1 MALTND
7 KSSARSATIAENA
20 AAEAKSYAVRAA
32 MSEDFANQ
40 SQESAEAAASSAEL
54 AEEAKSSS
62 ESAAG
67 VSTSSAV
74 DAATSAAEAAL
85 LSSYASTASNV
96 YLTVEDA
103 QLKIDAGTIPLDALF
118 NVRGADSSFVDR
130 YQNVAGVATFTG
142 ESDPSK
148 DFVTSKVD
156 SVSAN
161 NSRVPLYQD
170 DDGKVPVWLTNGDLD
185 ARGVADGIVS
195 SLAGRVIGK
204 GTEQFTA
211 KSVKVPLWYD
221 EAGKVPVWL
230 ENGNLA
236 ARGISSALLNV
247 IKTLISPSFQMR
259 EAPLAATKPV
269 STDGRTLFKFKS
281 KLGRVLNNEVVTP
294 RIMLTGDSWT
304 EYVAIPQAVYNVCSS
319 KYAASNSS
327 YISVNGQ
334 FMLNSATFAKS
345 AGWVLYDA
353 SLVSVGPTNGCGPD
367 GQSISTTAAD
377 QTINITSQQCTQVNI
392 LCQNLNGTFRYRI
405 DGGSWVTITGTN
417 TGVMQR
423 VTTGTLSDTTHSID
437 IDTTGNTGTVAIHGL
452 WCPRA
457 ARGVEIQK
465 CGNAGITGSGITNYY
480 TQIQQYAN
488 FMQPDLIFII
498 LGTNDFRLSKTILSY
513 TDGMRNMIAQY
524 KAAYAE
530 TGIVLVSPARCNATG
545 ALPTTDFRDA
555 MAALAMELGVEF
567 FNFHDDWDV
576 WSVMNSYGVW
586 VDSLHLNDSGA
597 AALAKSLDKHFL
609 SQ

>member
-1 MALTND
+1 MANSYLNIPVPTPTQDPVPSAKIQDHVFAGAKLDEWATSQEETYIDRLGGVHLTNAGILN
-7 KSSARSATIAENA
+7 KLSPLGKTYSKEQA
-20 AAEAKSYAVRAA
+20 AAAITSGEI
-32 MSEDFANQ
+32 
-40 SQESAEAAASSAEL
+40 QE
-54 AEEAKSSS
+54 
-62 ESAAG
+62 
-67 VSTSSAV
+67 
-74 DAATSAAEAAL
+74 
-85 LSSYASTASNV
+85 
-96 YLTVEDA
+96 
-103 QLKIDAGTIPLDALF
+103 
-118 NVRGADSSFVDR
+118 GAFFFIWSDDTRSIADK
-130 YQNVAGVATFTG
+130 YQNISGVATPTG
-142 ESDPSK
+142 DSYPSTA
-148 DFVTSKVD
+148 FVNEIDARIPSIYARPSRVPLFFDEEGNVPVWLTDGDLDVKGFAPNAIQKLD
-156 SVSAN
+156 GKIEGIGTTQFHAK
-161 NSRVPLYQD
+161 NSRVPLY
-170 DDGKVPVWLTNGDLD
+170 V
-185 ARGVADGIVS
+185 
-195 SLAGRVIGK
+195 
-204 GTEQFTA
+204 
-211 KSVKVPLWYD
+211 D
-221 EAGKVPVWL
+221 EAGNVPIWL
-230 ENGNLA
+230 ENGFLSATGLA
-236 ARGISSALLNV
+236 SSFINSIKLLL
-247 IKTLISPSFQMR
+247 TPFFQMR
-259 EAPLAATKPV
+259 EAPLTATKPV

-281 KLGRVLNNEVVTP
+281 KLGRVINGENVTP
-294 RIMLTGDSWT
+294 RVMLTGDSWS

-367 GQSISTTAAD
+367 GKSISTTAAD
-377 QTINITSQQCTQVNI
+377 QTITITSQQCTQVNI
-392 LCQNLNGTFRYRI
+392 FCQNLNGTFRYRI
-405 DGGSWVTITGTN
+405 DGGSWVTVTGTN
-417 TGVMQR
+417 SGVMQR
-423 VTTGTLSDTTHSID
+423 VTTGTLSDAIHSID
-437 IDTTGNTGTVAIHGL
+437 IDTTGNTGTVVIHGL

-545 ALPTTDFRDA
+545 ALPTSDFRDA

-576 WSVMNSYGVW
+576 WAVMNPYGVW

-597 AALAKSLDKHFL
+597 TALAKSFDKHFL
-609 SQ
+609 SL

>member
-1 MALTND
+1 MGLTDNLAA
-7 KSSARSATIAENA
+7 SRYASISENA
-20 AAEAKSYAVRAA
+20 AAEAKSYADRAA
-32 MSEDFANQ
+32 LSEDYADQ
-40 SQESAEAAASSAEL
+40 SQESADASAQAAIQAESAKQDAIISSEASAASADASLTSANEAAI
-54 AEEAKSSS
+54 
-62 ESAAG
+62 SAA
-67 VSTSSAV
+67 
-74 DAATSAAEAAL
+74 
-85 LSSYASTASNV
+85 YASTSSNV
-96 YLTVEDA
+96 YLTVADA
-103 QLKIDAGTIPLDALF
+103 QAAITAGTIPLNALF
-118 NVRGADSSFVDR
+118 NVRGSDESFVDR

-156 SVSAN
+156 STEAG

-170 DDGKVPVWLTNGDLD
+170 DAGKVPVWLTNGDLD
-185 ARGVADGIVS
+185 ARGVADGIVN

-230 ENGNLA
+230 DNGNLA
-236 ARGISSALLNV
+236 ARGLSSALLNV
-247 IKTLISPSFQMR
+247 ITTLISPSFQMR
-259 EAPLAATKPV
+259 EAPLAATKPI
-269 STDGRTLFKFKS
+269 SSDGRTLFKFKS
-281 KLGRVLNNEVVTP
+281 KLGRVLNNEAITP
-294 RIMLTGDSWT
+294 RIMLTGDSWA
-304 EYVAIPQAVYNVCSS
+304 EYVAIPQAVYNICSS

-334 FMLNSATFAKS
+334 FMLNSATFSKS

-480 TQIQQYAN
+480 TQIQQYAS

-545 ALPTTDFRDA
+545 ALPTTDFRNA

-576 WSVMNSYGVW
+576 WAVMNPYGVW